1 LGFGFW
7 VLEFVILDFGFTIY
21 DIRFGFWDLEFEI
34 VIYYLHL
41 LPFSFSFYLF
51 PFVLPSI
58 IVSLPKKIMKRI
70 IGFCLVLGAL
80 SGYGQHK
87 VKVNAATTLLGFP
100 SIGYERPIGK
110 YFSFHIDAI
119 GSTFNRYH
127 NMPLKFLIITPEVRY
142 YPKATQTGFFVGGH
156 LGGSTF
162 HLQKYGYENT
172 NKYQKGYN
180 YMAGISLGYV
190 YALSDKFA
198 LEGFVGGGTIQSY
211 YRGYDITTGLRY
223 EDSYPDK
230 FNKSG
235 EWLPYRGGVNL
246 VWKI

>member
-1 LGFGFW
+1 
-7 VLEFVILDFGFTIY
+7 
-21 DIRFGFWDLEFEI
+21 
-34 VIYYLHL
+34 
-41 LPFSFSFYLF
+41 
-51 PFVLPSI
+51 
-58 IVSLPKKIMKRI
+58 MKRI

-87 VKVNAATTLLGFP
+87 VKVNAATTVLGFP

-162 HLQKYGYENT
+162 HLQKYNYANS
-172 NKYQKGYN
+172 NLYQKGYN
-180 YMAGISLGYV
+180 YMAGISIGYV
-190 YALSDKFA
+190 YAVTEKFA
-198 LEGFVGGGTIQSY
+198 LEAFVGGGTIQSY
-211 YRGYDITTGLRY
+211 YKGYDITTGLRY
-223 EDSYPDK
+223 EGADK

-246 VWKI
+246 IWKI

>member
-1 LGFGFW
+1 M
-7 VLEFVILDFGFTIY
+7 GFTI
-21 DIRFGFWDLEFEI
+21 WDLEFGI
-34 VIYYLHL
+34 WNCDL
-41 LPFSFSFYLF
+41 LLTPCAFCLL

-190 YALSDKFA
+190 YALTEKFA
-198 LEGFVGGGTIQSY
+198 LEAFVGGGTIQSFY
-211 YRGYDITTGLRY
+211 KGYDSTTGVRY
-223 EDSYPDK
+223 EDADK

>member
-1 LGFGFW
+1 
-7 VLEFVILDFGFTIY
+7 
-21 DIRFGFWDLEFEI
+21 
-34 VIYYLHL
+34 
-41 LPFSFSFYLF
+41 
-51 PFVLPSI
+51 
-58 IVSLPKKIMKRI
+58 MKRI
-70 IGFCLVLGAL
+70 IGFCLLLGAL

-87 VKVNAATTLLGFP
+87 VKVNAATTVLGFP

-162 HLQKYGYENT
+162 HLQKYNYANS
-172 NKYQKGYN
+172 NLYQKGYN

-198 LEGFVGGGTIQSY
+198 LEGFVGGGTIQSFY
-211 YRGYDITTGLRY
+211 KGYDSTTGVRY
-223 EDSYPDK
+223 EDADK

-246 VWKI
+246 IWKI

>member
-1 LGFGFW
+1 
-7 VLEFVILDFGFTIY
+7 LDFGF
-21 DIRFGFWDLEFEI
+21 WNCDLSLTPFAFC
-34 VIYYLHL
+34 LF
-41 LPFSFSFYLF
+41 PFSFFT
-51 PFVLPSI
+51 
-58 IVSLPKKIMKRI
+58 SLNNRIFTKKIMKRI
-70 IGFCLVLGAL
+70 IGFCLLFGAL

-87 VKVNAATTLLGFP
+87 VKVNVATTVLGFP

-119 GSTFNRYH
+119 GSSFNRYH

-142 YPKATQTGFFVGGH
+142 YPKTTQTGFFVGGH

-162 HLQKYGYENT
+162 HLQKYNYANS
-172 NKYQKGYN
+172 NLYQKGYN

-211 YRGYDITTGLRY
+211 YKGYDSTTGLRY
-223 EDSYPDK
+223 EGADK